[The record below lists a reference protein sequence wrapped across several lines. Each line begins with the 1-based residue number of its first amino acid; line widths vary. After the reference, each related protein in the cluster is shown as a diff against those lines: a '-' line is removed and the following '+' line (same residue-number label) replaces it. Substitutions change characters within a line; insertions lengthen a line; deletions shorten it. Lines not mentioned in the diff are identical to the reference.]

1 MRHRVVG
8 IHTLRGEQ
16 MESVLAEVW
25 SYSPERIDEL
35 ASAGVF
41 GA

>member
-8 IHTLRGEQ
+8 THTFRGEQ
-16 MESVLAEVW
+16 TESVLAEVCG
-25 SYSPERIDEL
+25 YSPERIDEL